1 MNCPPIQKDLPYV
14 SVACDRDGDRYIWG
28 NAVMVQSDGKGLSLC
43 EVQVYAETYG
53 KEQDVCQVRD
63 QYNDANNVIIA

>member
-1 MNCPPIQKDLPYV
+1 M

-28 NAVMVQSDGKGLSLC
+28 NAVKVQSDGKGLSLC

-53 KEQDVCQVRD
+53 KEQDVCHEC
-63 QYNDANNVIIA
+63 N